1 MTVQEFYDWCKR
13 KGLVDARM
21 EICIDEAYF
30 VDIEQKD
37 IESYADELI
46 VFEVET

>member
-21 EICIDEAYF
+21 EICIDGAYF